1 MRFKERDFVPLLFAG
16 DINSYSMARAFYE
29 EYQVKSIVYGKLYTG
44 PNCNSKISD
53 YRAVKDLENEDVFLE
68 IVNKIADEYKSK
80 KILVVGCGDSYVAL
94 SSKLAN
100 KFKKNVVVIKTDYNQ
115 MQELTLKENFYQLC
129 KKYNIAYPS
138 TFVYS
143 KDMANNLNH
152 GFPYPVIL
160 KPSNGIDYWA
170 HGFNTQKKIYKIH
183 NEDQLKK
190 VVKEIYQSGYS
201 DKLIIQDLIPGD
213 DTYMYVLTGYSDR
226 NGKVKLLALGNVLME
241 EHTPHGLGNHSVIIN
256 DVNEDVSLK
265 VKNFLEDIGYIGF
278 FNLDIKYDKR
288 DNSFRFFE
296 INTRQG
302 RSNYYVTGA
311 GYNLAKYI
319 VDDYILNKEIKY
331 TLAKEK
337 KLFLVIPIVLA
348 LIFVK
353 SNKYRREMISLI
365 ISGKVVHPVFNI
377 KDMGF
382 IRFLRFFKTH
392 ISHFR
397 KMGLE

>member
-170 HGFNTQKKIYKIH
+170 HEFNTQKKIYKIH

>member
-100 KFKKNVVVIKTDYNQ
+100 KFKENVVVIKTDYNQ

-170 HGFNTQKKIYKIH
+170 HEFNTQKKIYKIH

-382 IRFLRFFKTH
+382 VRFLRFFKTH

>member
-1 MRFKERDFVPLLFAG
+1 MKFKERDFIPLLFAG

-29 EYQVKSIVYGKLYTG
+29 AYQVKSIVYGKLYTG

-53 YRAVKDLENEDVFLE
+53 YRAIKDLENEDVFLG
-68 IVNKIADEYKSK
+68 IVNKIAEENKDK

-100 KFKKNVVVIKTDYNQ
+100 KFAENVVTIKTDYKL
-115 MQELTLKENFYQLC
+115 MQELTLKENFYKLC
-129 KKYNIAYPS
+129 KKYEIDYPA

-143 KDMANNLNH
+143 KEMGNMVDH
-152 GFPYPVIL
+152 GFSYPVIL

-170 HGFNTQKKIYKIH
+170 HEFETQKKIYKIRSK
-183 NEDQLKK
+183 EQLLK
-190 VVKEIYQSGYS
+190 VIKDIYDSGYS
-201 DKLIIQDLIPGD
+201 DKLIIQDFIPGD

-226 NGKVKLLALGNVLME
+226 NAKVKLLALGNVLME

-256 DVNEDVSLK
+256 DVNEEISLR
-265 VKNFLEDIGYIGF
+265 VKKFLEDIGYIGF
-278 FNLDIKYDKR
+278 FNLDIKYDER
-288 DNSFRFFE
+288 DKKYRFFE

-311 GYNLAKYI
+311 GYNLARYI
-319 VDDYILNKEIKY
+319 VDDYIQKKDIKY
-331 TLAKEK
+331 TLATER
-337 KLFLVIPIVLA
+337 KLFLVIPIILA

-353 SNKYRREMISLI
+353 SNKYRKEMISLI
-365 ISGKVVHPVFNI
+365 ISGKVIHPVFNI
-377 KDMGF
+377 RDMGF